1 MSAKT
6 PQEAAVPLLVV
17 SPGSDTVEAING
29 LLRRAGVAA
38 HCTWVEGA
46 AELPTA
52 LAGNPDTT
60 LLLVATTDDD
70 IGPVA
75 TARDQAAPDLPL
87 VVVRTRLDENQLEAD
102 LARGACDTVSLARPA
117 RLQAVIQRE
126 LRARRIQEALDATL
140 RTAQDSRQQLD
151 TVLRR
156 SNDAIAQVQEGILID
171 ANGSWLEILGYERA
185 EQIAGQP
192 VMDLFDPASQPT
204 LRGALIACQGGRWS
218 GHGINVDAIRADGSR
233 CPLEL
238 NLAAG
243 EHDGEPS
250 VRLVVPAP
258 RREERHLADDL
269 SAAVHRDP
277 RTGLP
282 YRQPLL
288 ESIAA
293 RFGAPLP
300 GGRRFLLCISPDHF
314 TGIEHDLGVLG
325 SDDFVRALAQ
335 LVKSQLLPNDLLGH
349 YSGTGLMALL
359 ERGTERDAEAWAER
373 LIDRVSREE
382 LSFDGKSVRATVT
395 VGLAFVPNSTPRL
408 DPVAQDAL
416 DAVRRGRLAGGNQL
430 FAYSRAESDTR
441 VQSHDVVWIK
451 IIKAALMEDRFRLV
465 QQPIASLQ
473 GHDAGMADVLVRML
487 DPNGTEVLPSEF
499 LPPAERNDLLKNID
513 RWVLSAA
520 LRQAANR
527 GTGCLFVRL
536 SGDSVVDATLLPWL
550 DAQIQAIQ
558 VDPATLCIQITEE
571 VALRHLQEVRRL
583 ATALR
588 ERRLRVALEHLGV
601 AEGAASLLDQVPA
614 DFAKIDGSL
623 MQGLKENRAA
633 QDRIAE
639 LAAAAQERN
648 IPTIAERVEDANTM
662 AILWQLG
669 IHHVQGFFLQ
679 QPEDVVLADG

>member
-1 MSAKT
+1 
-6 PQEAAVPLLVV
+6 
-17 SPGSDTVEAING
+17 
-29 LLRRAGVAA
+29 
-38 HCTWVEGA
+38 
-46 AELPTA
+46 
-52 LAGNPDTT
+52 
-60 LLLVATTDDD
+60 
-70 IGPVA
+70 
-75 TARDQAAPDLPL
+75 
-87 VVVRTRLDENQLEAD
+87 
-102 LARGACDTVSLARPA
+102 
-117 RLQAVIQRE
+117 
-126 LRARRIQEALDATL
+126 
-140 RTAQDSRQQLD
+140 
-151 TVLRR
+151 
-156 SNDAIAQVQEGILID
+156 
-171 ANGSWLEILGYERA
+171 
-185 EQIAGQP
+185 
-192 VMDLFDPASQPT
+192 
-204 LRGALIACQGGRWS
+204 
-218 GHGINVDAIRADGSR
+218 
-233 CPLEL
+233 
-238 NLAAG
+238 
-243 EHDGEPS
+243 
-250 VRLVVPAP
+250 
-258 RREERHLADDL
+258 
-269 SAAVHRDP
+269 
-277 RTGLP
+277 
-282 YRQPLL
+282 
-288 ESIAA
+288 
-293 RFGAPLP
+293 
-300 GGRRFLLCISPDHF
+300 
-314 TGIEHDLGVLG
+314 
-325 SDDFVRALAQ
+325 
-335 LVKSQLLPNDLLGH
+335 
-349 YSGTGLMALL
+349 
-359 ERGTERDAEAWAER
+359 
-373 LIDRVSREE
+373 
-382 LSFDGKSVRATVT
+382 
-395 VGLAFVPNSTPRL
+395 
-408 DPVAQDAL
+408 
-416 DAVRRGRLAGGNQL
+416 
-430 FAYSRAESDTR
+430 
-441 VQSHDVVWIK
+441 
-451 IIKAALMEDRFRLV
+451 MEDRFRLV